1 MCDRADHYRTGGAVY
16 TGGTDRDACAHTD
29 RRSGSSSLY
38 VGLLPYNGKED
49 HDAGKDRDPAGIR
62 AGYIIGAG
70 AVYYKDFEKMLID
83 KKDNIVKHDE
93 IYAGILK
100 ELHKKFDK

>member
-1 MCDRADHYRTGGAVY
+1 MEFQYVY
-16 TGGTDRDACAHTD
+16 
-29 RRSGSSSLY
+29 
-38 VGLLPYNGKED
+38 LLNCNKE
-49 HDAGKDRDPAGIR
+49 IEE
-62 AGYIIGAG
+62 YIFEDNEVSEVKY
-70 AVYYKDFEKMLID
+70 VYYKDFEKMLID